1 MAYPPNIASQEVIQ
15 AEHFNELVRKYRQFW
30 NGPEWNPDGDTPTSS
45 PTFDTSHHT
54 DTERHKGW
62 GQAALVPSE
71 VVSGTIIT
79 AENMNNLVAQINAGI
94 FHIEE
99 DPLTLIPKFS
109 AAAIITVPAYT
120 QIMDRLDNIIEAR
133 KFELE
138 IINDSLGSV
147 SSVHTNSWSDDL
159 YSEYKATFNNYTEA
173 RHYFNSGGQ
182 LWLTLESG
190 TQTGGNDPANI
201 NWQNMFEKL
210 GEVRIGAI
218 ETTASGTGS
227 PSLGGIQGFY
237 SILSTGATVT
247 IFDAAGYHALSTELL
262 LKLANLPNVTALKI
276 STIDVSIIETMMLAN
291 KDLKILAGVDTVT
304 VHAGLAGAI
313 GGITGVGCIFPKAS
327 VTMQEYV
334 TKGEW
339 TNANKISQALNSLS
353 YLDAQPLLMEY
364 LKFAMGIHH
373 NDVAG
378 GLRTLGKKLTQQEID
393 DVQARYILAK
403 ERLEVLNLIS

>member
-30 NGPEWNPDGDTPTSS
+30 NGPEWNPDGDTPTPTSI
-45 PTFDTSHHT
+45 PTFDTSHHI

-109 AAAIITVPAYT
+109 AAAIVTVPAYT
-120 QIMDRLDNIIEAR
+120 QIMDKLDNIIEAR

-147 SSVHTNSWSDDL
+147 SSVHTNSWTDDL
-159 YSEYKATFNNYTEA
+159 YSEYKATFTNYTEA

-182 LWLTLESG
+182 LWLTLASG
-190 TQTGGNDPANI
+190 TQTGGVDPTNL
-201 NWQNMFEKL
+201 NWQIMFDRL

-218 ETTASGTGS
+218 ETTSSGTGS

-247 IFDAAGYHALSTELL
+247 IFDAAGYHANFPNTGSGPDPSVDYTHSNTVSIYSPSEYLSDYSSRRIRVKIRADEAGGTF
-262 LKLANLPNVTALKI
+262 NVYIIVQLIEDVDDVTPI
-276 STIDVSIIETMMLAN
+276 DSTITGTFGYV
-291 KDLKILAGVDTVT
+291 GVDETPDLAYENINLFTVGST
-304 VHAGLAGAI
+304 VYQFEER
-313 GGITGVGCIFPKAS
+313 TPPTTS
-327 VTMQEYV
+327 VNTN
-334 TKGEW
+334 W
-339 TNANKISQALNSLS
+339 TS
-353 YLDAQPLLMEY
+353 
-364 LKFAMGIHH
+364 
-373 NDVAG
+373 NDVAFG
-378 GLRTLGKKLTQQEID
+378 IQIEEDAYSPSSPSNTEDPDEYTRIP
-393 DVQARYILAK
+393 
-403 ERLEVLNLIS
+403 